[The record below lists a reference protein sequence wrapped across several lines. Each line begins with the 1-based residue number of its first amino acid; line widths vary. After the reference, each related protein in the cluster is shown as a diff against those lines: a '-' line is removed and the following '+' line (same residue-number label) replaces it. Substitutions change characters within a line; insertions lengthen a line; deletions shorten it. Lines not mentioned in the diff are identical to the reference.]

1 LFCYKLD
8 TSNVISPSSASTTN
22 KENKEYSTIANVPK
36 PNSTKIEL
44 NKFKIEDIKH
54 LSKQLLF
61 LTDDKIKKLGEE

>member
-8 TSNVISPSSASTTN
+8 PSTVISPSSTSNTN
-22 KENKEYSTIANVPK
+22 KENKEYSTITNVPK